1 MFCIRQLPLLQ
12 IIVLVALARTTET
25 DDQPNFEMAYRE
37 MQQNWR
43 SNPTIDRSLFF
54 NISS

>member
-12 IIVLVALARTTET
+12 IIVLVALARTIET